1 MIRVLAVLSALT
13 LAACGADA
21 PPEAPASKGAASA
34 ELTLSGCVKAGVA
47 SGPAGGGPVR
57 C

>member
-1 MIRVLAVLSALT
+1 MTRVFALLSALT
-13 LAACGADA
+13 LAACGADGL
-21 PPEAPASKGAASA
+21 PEAPASKAAA
-34 ELTLSGCVKAGVA
+34 TTGVALSGCVKAGVA